1 MHKHLTQI
9 RLITHTHK
17 HLTQKRLI
25 TNMHKHLTFVA
36 VNIGLTLP
44 HTHIESLFE
53 LNAYAY

>member
-1 MHKHLTQI
+1 
-9 RLITHTHK
+9 
-17 HLTQKRLI
+17 
-25 TNMHKHLTFVA
+25 MHKHLTFVA